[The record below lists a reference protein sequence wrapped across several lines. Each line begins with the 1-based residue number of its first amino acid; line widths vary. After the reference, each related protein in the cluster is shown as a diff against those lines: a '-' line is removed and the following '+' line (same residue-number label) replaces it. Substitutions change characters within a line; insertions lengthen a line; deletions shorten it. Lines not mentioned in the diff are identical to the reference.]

1 MTWKKERRKKKKEKK
16 CLRINGSGNMIGGR
30 KVIHRSFSLSPSAVG
45 CPPEHV
51 DETEKPPPS
60 SPASLTL
67 V

>member
-1 MTWKKERRKKKKEKK
+1 
-16 CLRINGSGNMIGGR
+16 MIGGR